1 LYNQIHDLTRLVTT
15 NYQGVLV
22 RLLGIPETYSKKG
35 YVIVKPLVKNVLE
48 CLGSLVFNDSGRRVG
63 VVTDIIGRVDD
74 PRVVVKLDDRD
85 LGEFLVSRR
94 ERLYFTKKAK
104 REKR

>member
-1 LYNQIHDLTRLVTT
+1 L
-15 NYQGVLV
+15 
-22 RLLGIPETYSKKG
+22 RLLGVPETYSKEG
-35 YVIVKPLVKNVLE
+35 YIVVKPLVKNVLE
-48 CLGSLVFNDSGRRVG
+48 CLGSFVFNDSGRKVG

-74 PRVVVKLDDRD
+74 PRVVVKLDNRD

-94 ERLYFTKKAK
+94 ERLYFAKKAR